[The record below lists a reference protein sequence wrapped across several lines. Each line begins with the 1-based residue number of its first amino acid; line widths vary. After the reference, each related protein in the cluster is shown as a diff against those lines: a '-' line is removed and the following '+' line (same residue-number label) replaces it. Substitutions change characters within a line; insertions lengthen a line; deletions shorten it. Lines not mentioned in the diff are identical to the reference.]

1 MIIFCIFSTDFKID
15 LWSVAAILPEL
26 RTSYPAFPGES
37 GADQLACISDV
48 LGLPPTS
55 MYDRCTRKER
65 YFDAAGVLQIA
76 PSPRGMARLPNS
88 RSLDMITNARRKDA
102 DFVDFLARSLRW
114 EPEARLRLEDCL
126 SHPWLSEQTVQ
137 GTLANPDSTPSTQ
150 LASRVETPIRPDSA
164 TLQDEEETV
173 QFTVAAPVVSHLSM
187 HRPDPMKGI
196 SDDDVIRK
204 IKVSTSKAVQEVQD
218 DELGRK
224 MTQLVVG

>member
-1 MIIFCIFSTDFKID
+1 
-15 LWSVAAILPEL
+15 
-26 RTSYPAFPGES
+26 
-37 GADQLACISDV
+37 
-48 LGLPPTS
+48 
-55 MYDRCTRKER
+55 MYERCTRKER

-102 DFVDFLARSLRW
+102 DFVDFLSKSLRW
-114 EPEARLRLEDCL
+114 EPEDRLRLEDCL
-126 SHPWLSEQTVQ
+126 AHPWLCEQTAQ
-137 GTLANPDSTPSTQ
+137 GSSTHPDSTPSTQ
-150 LASRVETPIRPDSA
+150 LASRVETPIRADSA

-196 SDDDVIRK
+196 SDDDMIRK
-204 IKVSTSKAVQEVQD
+204 IKMSTSKAVQEEQE

-224 MTQLVVG
+224 LALLVG